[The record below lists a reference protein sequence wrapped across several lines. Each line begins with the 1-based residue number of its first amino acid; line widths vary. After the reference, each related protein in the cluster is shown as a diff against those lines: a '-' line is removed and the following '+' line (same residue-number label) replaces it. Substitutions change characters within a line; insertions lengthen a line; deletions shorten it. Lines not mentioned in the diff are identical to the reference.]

1 MSRCEF
7 SQQSMLESFTYCHN
21 CIDDRLF
28 PLYRLCENAISE
40 YTMPKYH

>member
-21 CIDDRLF
+21 YIDRLF